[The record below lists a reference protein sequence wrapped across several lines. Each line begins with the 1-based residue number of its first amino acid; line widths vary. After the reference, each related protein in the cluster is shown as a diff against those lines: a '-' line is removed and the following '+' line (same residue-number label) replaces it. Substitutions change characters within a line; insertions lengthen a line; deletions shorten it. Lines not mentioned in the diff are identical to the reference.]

1 MCRIGTEHEKFAYRL
16 NDKTRADY
24 GDIEK
29 VLQRLVS
36 RFGWSPMMEAG
47 KIIGCK
53 KDGQSVTLEPGG
65 QFELSGAPLA
75 NLHQTCDEVNS
86 HLYQAKT
93 ISEELSVGF
102 MGMGFDPSSTYEEV
116 PMMPKARYNIMRT
129 YMPKVGTM
137 GLDMMFRSCTIQV
150 CCFSTL
156 AAVHQTLHVQ
166 SCVM

>member
-1 MCRIGTEHEKFAYRL
+1 MKNL
-16 NDKTRADY
+16 TRADY

-29 VLQRLVS
+29 VLERLVS
-36 RFGWSPMMEAG
+36 RFGWNPMMEGG

-102 MGMGFDPSSTYEEV
+102 MGLGFDPKSAYEEC
-116 PMMPKARYNIMRT
+116 PMMPKGRYNIMKQ
-129 YMPKVGTM
+129 YMPKVGTL

-150 CCFSTL
+150 
-156 AAVHQTLHVQ
+156 
-166 SCVM
+166 